1 MYMCNVYSHRVCVCV
16 CVFLMLGCDDGAVR
30 MWSVSSGELLSA
42 IRPGLPHLPPPQM
55 CFTEI
60 LGGAGGRP
68 SLILGKGDGLLVLRS
83 SAWRWVDDHEH
94 TDP

>member
-1 MYMCNVYSHRVCVCV
+1 
-16 CVFLMLGCDDGAVR
+16 MLGCDDGAVR
-30 MWSVSSGELLSA
+30 MWSVSSGELLST
-42 IRPGLPHLPPPQM
+42 IRPGLPHLPPPRV
-55 CFTEI
+55 CFTDS
-60 LGGAGGRP
+60 LGGVGGRP